1 MKKQISTLLFGL
13 LLGLGTTNAQLYL
26 SSIPNSGFGGSAQIT
41 TDSAG
46 FIYYGTVRFAQDTQF
61 VFRLK
66 PSTGVNDTLVKIPNR
81 VAGIEI
87 SNKDSVLYITHSAR
101 IWKYNFATKTVKN
114 LYNGFQYPTVLR
126 LRRKTNDL
134 YVIEVGGD
142 NGRAA
147 MLSKINL
154 STGVRTKVAG
164 GINGSSEVGYVNGTG
179 DDVRFRFLSPNG
191 PFKNGGGL
199 AFSPDEDTLYIG
211 DANNRCIRKLN
222 IATGEVSTFVGP
234 IPDSVKVGFRD
245 GFRFDARFNT
255 INGLEVDKDGLV
267 YVADN
272 GPFSRDSS
280 SGNRIRKISPAG
292 QVWTIMG
299 SGVGR
304 GNNAFDNLDFAA
316 GFHGTSALIGNLND
330 IIFNKTKDT
339 LYISQNQRITKATKR
354 KSSLRFDQLLDRMV
368 GTGKHK
374 IRTVSN
380 SGAPRTITLISAP
393 TNVTF
398 ANDTANVPADA
409 ATGFVILNAQQNE
422 DRDSIYTTSVVDTFN
437 VIPFV
442 SNKALSKVKLVAY
455 PNPLKN
461 NEMLKV
467 EGQNLNNGNLE
478 IVVTDRIGRTIKN
491 ENILIQNQQLRYE
504 IQMPK
509 AAGIYWITLRN
520 GSEILKA
527 SIVTQ

>member
-1 MKKQISTLLFGL
+1 
-13 LLGLGTTNAQLYL
+13 
-26 SSIPNSGFGGSAQIT
+26 
-41 TDSAG
+41 
-46 FIYYGTVRFAQDTQF
+46 
-61 VFRLK
+61 
-66 PSTGVNDTLVKIPNR
+66 
-81 VAGIEI
+81 
-87 SNKDSVLYITHSAR
+87 
-101 IWKYNFATKTVKN
+101 
-114 LYNGFQYPTVLR
+114 
-126 LRRKTNDL
+126 
-134 YVIEVGGD
+134 
-142 NGRAA
+142 
-147 MLSKINL
+147 
-154 STGVRTKVAG
+154 
-164 GINGSSEVGYVNGTG
+164 
-179 DDVRFRFLSPNG
+179 
-191 PFKNGGGL
+191 
-199 AFSPDEDTLYIG
+199 
-211 DANNRCIRKLN
+211 
-222 IATGEVSTFVGP
+222 
-234 IPDSVKVGFRD
+234 
-245 GFRFDARFNT
+245 
-255 INGLEVDKDGLV
+255 
-267 YVADN
+267 
-272 GPFSRDSS
+272 
-280 SGNRIRKISPAG
+280 
-292 QVWTIMG
+292 
-299 SGVGR
+299 
-304 GNNAFDNLDFAA
+304 
-316 GFHGTSALIGNLND
+316 
-330 IIFNKTKDT
+330 
-339 LYISQNQRITKATKR
+339 
-354 KSSLRFDQLLDRMV
+354 MV